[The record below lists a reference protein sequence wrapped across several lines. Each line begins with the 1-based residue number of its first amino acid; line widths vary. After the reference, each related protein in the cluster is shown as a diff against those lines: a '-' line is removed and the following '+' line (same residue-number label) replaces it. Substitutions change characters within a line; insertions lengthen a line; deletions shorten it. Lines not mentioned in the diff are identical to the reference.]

1 MHSRS
6 LVLFYLPQKGVRKY
20 GFTAS
25 KKVGNAVVR
34 NRSKRR
40 LRAIF
45 AEECHR
51 LKDGSYVLVA
61 KEALAS
67 TSYEQLKSDFIKIL
81 KHAGSIK
88 DDQKSSS

>member
-1 MHSRS
+1 VHSHS
-6 LVLFYLPQKGVRKY
+6 IVLFYLPQEGVKKC

-45 AEECHR
+45 AEECASLR
-51 LKDGSYVLVA
+51 DGTYILVA

-67 TSYEQLKSDFIKIL
+67 TSYEQLKSDFVKIL
-81 KHAGSIK
+81 KRAGSLK
-88 DDQKSSS
+88 DDQKSPS